1 MYCSLDDIKD
11 QIGEETLIQLTDDEG
26 LNEVHQG
33 RVDRA
38 ISSAGSVINGY
49 CGGRYRVPFADPAPD
64 VIREM
69 AAVMAISNL
78 YRRRVSEMPEV
89 WKDAYRQ
96 AVRQL
101 EAMEKGTFSLGV
113 DTACEAAPESYALT
127 NLDENSQMF
136 NRKKMEGF

>member
-1 MYCSLDDIKD
+1 MYCSTDDIKD
-11 QIGEETLIQLTDDEG
+11 QIGGETLIQLTDDEG

-38 ISSAGSVINGY
+38 ISSAGAKINGY
-49 CGGRYRVPFADPAPD
+49 CGGRYQVPFPAPAPD
-64 VIREM
+64 VVQEI
-69 AAVMAISNL
+69 ATVIAINYL

-96 AVRQL
+96 AIRQL

-113 DTACEAAPESYALT
+113 DTVSEAVSQSHAST
-127 NLDENSQMF
+127 NLDENSQTF
-136 NRKKMEGF
+136 NREKMEGF